1 MPVICGRQIHLATL
15 YGIVM
20 KAGGSA
26 HVNQAKSW
34 PLIANSLGFTGP
46 NDATAPVELAHAY
59 MNLVAPFE
67 EFLKVRQTNQRSASQ
82 AMQQHLSPNDPSRQN
97 SPVTPSPV
105 GNRPPMTQ
113 SQSFENLQAVQVQP
127 VHVQPGQ
134 MPPNSMVSPHTNF
147 QSPSPVQTNRMGSQQ
162 PQPPIG
168 VSPRHMTPDMS
179 VSRSPSV
186 STQAPPSRSNSL
198 SVAAGGRTRADTLNS
213 DMPPPKQVAPSPGP
227 LRKMSDI
234 PPPVPSPV
242 SKPVIKP
249 LVKLPAQDGKYLP
262 KKRKRAADG
271 GYNISELLRT
281 GADVDTLVPDFP
293 LFQELGT
300 VEINSIIMALQ
311 SMIPGEVRQALDK
324 LALLSSNP
332 AVGISLREC
341 PGLVTALG
349 MVGMDLLNNLKAG
362 KKVCTVDVLTGNAP
376 GDEAVDYESEKDLI
390 CSVFNTYRNWDDRN
404 DDVVVQIDSLTGE
417 PVEAAKDDDEAIE
430 TLNSIISADDDDF
443 RQEDGTPDGGF
454 GNMETTGKFGFAHY
468 QDMLDASKEE
478 ANAMH
483 REPKSQLGT
492 FWQDAL
498 ADRFLCVTLILRNL
512 SFADINQPVI
522 VQDAGTLKLLFE
534 MVRALANHPKLLGSM
549 RRKLCL
555 QKDLVTL
562 FANLGLYI
570 SIPTAADAFSVLLLV
585 LSFAPEDTPYR
596 SANPGDKHKQ
606 SMLMFA
612 EYSPVTHRYLS
623 CAIDALAKLIAR
635 DPPNRGF
642 FEEIFLNICTDEEY
656 LILLNRF
663 LEDRPPLQ
671 PFEFLTRAF
680 ALAIASFPRTDFRV
694 IPKAL
699 EIRRPLLQQSLL
711 IAETLVSVIPAPGAL
726 DDLVDIKSAPDQYAA
741 MMTATLQAQRQSNVA
756 LEWLDAAEGFGPTLL
771 RAACAL
777 GGIANPRAGQRGAV
791 GVEVNP
797 FAKITQRSISVLRI
811 LTEKAMA
818 FEVASLNNTDLQSS
832 TALTPQLSTTTGSS
846 TTATSLV
853 TKTQAKLPGKIFPTL
868 ESLLGAMLSGTM
880 NDTVVRHLCSL
891 SEDRASF
898 LATLQ
903 KLER

>member
-1 MPVICGRQIHLATL
+1 
-15 YGIVM
+15 M

-46 NDATAPVELAHAY
+46 NDASAPVELAHAY

-67 EFLKVRQTNQRSASQ
+67 EFLKVRQTHQRSTSQ
-82 AMQQHLSPNDPSRQN
+82 TTQQHLSSTDPSRQN
-97 SPVTPSPV
+97 SPLTPSPV
-105 GNRPPMTQ
+105 GSRPPMTQ
-113 SQSFENLQAVQVQP
+113 SQSFENLQAAQVQP
-127 VHVQPGQ
+127 VREQPSQ
-134 MPPNSMVSPHTNF
+134 IPQHSMVSPHTSF
-147 QSPSPVQTNRMGSQQ
+147 QSPSPVHGNRMGSQQ
-162 PQPPIG
+162 PPPSIG

-179 VSRSPSV
+179 ISRSPSA
-186 STQAPPSRSNSL
+186 STQGPPSRSNSL
-198 SVAAGGRTRADTLNS
+198 SLAVGARTRADTLNS
-213 DMPPPKQVAPSPGP
+213 EMPPPKQVAPSPGP
-227 LRKMSDI
+227 LRKMTDI
-234 PPPVPSPV
+234 PATAPSPV
-242 SKPVIKP
+242 SKPTIKS
-249 LVKLPAQDGKYLP
+249 LIKLPNQEGKYLP

-271 GYNISELLRT
+271 GYNISELLRI

-293 LFQELGT
+293 LFQELGS

-311 SMIPGEVRQALDK
+311 SMIQGEVRQALDK

-332 AVGISLREC
+332 AVGIVLREC

-376 GDEAVDYESEKDLI
+376 GDEVVDYESEKDLI
-390 CSVFNTYRNWDDRN
+390 CSVFNAYRSWDDRN
-404 DDVVVQIDSLTGE
+404 DDLVVQIDSLTGE
-417 PVEAAKDDDEAIE
+417 PVDAAKGDDEAIE
-430 TLNSIISADDDDF
+430 TLNAIIAADDDDF
-443 RQEDGTPDGGF
+443 RQENGTPDGGGF
-454 GNMETTGKFGFAHY
+454 GAMEMSGTFGFTHY

-478 ANAMH
+478 TNAMH
-483 REPKSQLGT
+483 REPKSQLGK

-512 SFADINQPVI
+512 SFPDINQSVM

-534 MVRALANHPKLLGSM
+534 MVRALADYPELLGSM

-570 SIPTAADAFSVLLLV
+570 SIPTVADAFSVLLLV

-596 SANPGDKHKQ
+596 PADPGSSSKP
-606 SMLMFA
+606 STLMFA
-612 EYSPVTHRYLS
+612 EYSPLAHRYLA

-635 DPPNRGF
+635 DPPNRDF
-642 FEEIFLNICTDEEY
+642 FKEIFLNICTDQEH

-663 LEDRPPLQ
+663 LQGRPALQ
-671 PFEFLTRAF
+671 PYEFLTRAF
-680 ALAIASFPRTDFRV
+680 ALAIAPFPRTDFRV

-711 IAETLVSVIPAPGAL
+711 IADILVSMIPALGAL
-726 DDLVDIKSAPDQYAA
+726 DDNFDAMSALASCPDQYAA
-741 MMTATLQAQRQSNVA
+741 LQAQRQSNVA

-777 GGIANPRAGQRGAV
+777 GGLANPRASQRGAA

-797 FAKITQRSISVLRI
+797 FAKITQRSISLLKT
-811 LTEKAMA
+811 LTEKAMV
-818 FEVASLNNTDLQSS
+818 FEVASLNSTDFLSS
-832 TALTPQLSTTTGSS
+832 PSEPSVIPQASTTTTSTSS
-846 TTATSLV
+846 GGTSLV
-853 TKTQAKLPGKIFPTL
+853 FKTQAKLPGKIFPTL
-868 ESLLGAMLSGTM
+868 ESILGAMLSGTM
-880 NDTVVRHLCSL
+880 SDSVVRHLCSL